1 MLGGQSAGKS
11 SVLESIVGIDFLPR
25 GDGVVTRRPLELRLN
40 HVPDQTV
47 QWAKFEEVPGKK
59 FTDFAEVKSTIDFLT
74 DKICGKSKNIV
85 DKPIVLT
92 VYSNTCPDLTLVDL
106 PGITRIPMA
115 GSDQP
120 DNIEQITRAMANRY
134 VADSRTIILC
144 VLPANA
150 DMTTSDGLQM
160 AREVDPKGIRTIGV
174 ITKIDIMDK
183 GTSAK
188 RMIEGK
194 DVALRLGFIGI
205 KNRS

>member
-40 HVPDQTV
+40 HVPDQAV
-47 QWAKFEEVPGKK
+47 QWAKFDEVPGKK

-92 VYSNTCPDLTLVDL
+92 VYSNTCPDLTMIDL

-120 DNIEQITRAMANRY
+120 DNIE
-134 VADSRTIILC
+134 
-144 VLPANA
+144 
-150 DMTTSDGLQM
+150 
-160 AREVDPKGIRTIGV
+160 
-174 ITKIDIMDK
+174 
-183 GTSAK
+183 
-188 RMIEGK
+188 
-194 DVALRLGFIGI
+194 
-205 KNRS
+205 